1 MKIARIIMVALVAA
15 FSAGVVLSPWT
26 PASAEDSSS
35 GGSKSKKKT
44 KSAQNQKKNDKG
56 TGSQTS
62 GSGTG
67 GSKPSGY
74 GKEY

>member
-1 MKIARIIMVALVAA
+1 MKIARIITVALAAA
-15 FSAGVVLSPWT
+15 FSAGVALSPWV
-26 PASAEDSSS
+26 PVSAEDSSGS
-35 GGSKSKKKT
+35 SKSKKKT

-67 GSKPSGY
+67 GGKPSAY